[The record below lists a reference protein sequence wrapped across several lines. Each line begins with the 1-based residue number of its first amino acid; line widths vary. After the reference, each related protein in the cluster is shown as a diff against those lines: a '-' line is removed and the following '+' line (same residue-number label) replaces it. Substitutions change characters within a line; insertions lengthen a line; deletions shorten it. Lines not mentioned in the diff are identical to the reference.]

1 MIKGQ
6 CSLRRPIRVHH
17 TFAHM
22 FFMSYCVSI
31 TKTFQQF
38 SDRYT
43 DFTDISV
50 TNYPTWLELNNQ
62 SKVVLLGPGDV
73 NVEGNMK
80 VPFGFCVTYWVNWCF
95 SWEDPEQR
103 LLLLSQMD
111 TRAKRF
117 IFLSWCTWCT
127 FLNPWWCRG
136 IWRRWLNRGDL
147 ESSISRRLQSLF

>member
-6 CSLRRPIRVHH
+6 CSLRRPIRVHR

-50 TNYPTWLELNNQ
+50 TNYPTLLELNNQ

-80 VPFGFCVTYWVNWCF
+80 VPFGVCITYWVNWCF
-95 SWEDPEQR
+95 
-103 LLLLSQMD
+103 
-111 TRAKRF
+111 
-117 IFLSWCTWCT
+117 FL
-127 FLNPWWCRG
+127 RG
-136 IWRRWLNRGDL
+136 SGTEVIVVVPNGYEGERVHFSELMYMMYVP
-147 ESSISRRLQSLF
+147 QSLMMQRHLTKMTQPWRFGIKHL